1 MSRIYKALQKAEAE
15 RVAGEKFL
23 KSSLNPDIE
32 NDKFSEMPLN
42 LDEFEQP
49 DYDKHLVSLFQPG
62 SLASEQFRKLR
73 TFIRGLE
80 ISSSVKTIM
89 VTSTVSDEG
98 KSFVAANMAIG
109 MANDLD
115 HHALLVD
122 CDLRNPTQANNFAIS
137 DHRGVSDYLVGN
149 DDISKYL
156 MDTSTEKLTILVSGK
171 IPENPSELIG
181 SKKMEALVSEL
192 KLRYKDRF
200 IIFDTTP
207 VLATSEAEILAKL
220 VDGIIFV
227 VRAGK
232 TPRETIMQAIENLG
246 KEKILGIVLNHVEF
260 KTSGLHSRYF
270 GADGYYY
277 SYGHNKNVPCD
288 SLWEKFILLI
298 KKISRRS

>member
-15 RVAGEKFL
+15 RVAGEKSS

-32 NDKFSEMPLN
+32 NDNFLQMPA
-42 LDEFEQP
+42 EFEQP
-49 DYDKHLVSLFQPG
+49 VYDKNLVSLFQPG

-89 VTSTVSDEG
+89 VTSAVSDEG

-109 MANDLD
+109 MAHDLD

-122 CDLRNPTQANNFAIS
+122 CDLRNPTQANNFAIFDS
-137 DHRGVSDYLVGN
+137 GGISDYLVGN

-156 MDTSTEKLTILVSGK
+156 INTSTEKLTILVSGK

-181 SKKMEALVSEL
+181 STKMKALVSEL
-192 KLRYKDRF
+192 KSRYKDRF

-232 TPRETIMQAIENLG
+232 TPRETIMQAIETLG

-260 KTSGLHSRYF
+260 KTSGLYSRYF

-277 SYGHNKNVPCD
+277 SYGHDKNVKRD
-288 SLWEKFILLI
+288 SLWEKIILLT
-298 KKISRRS
+298 KKISRKS